1 MMVSLQQFHERH
13 ERLWW
18 ILLETLAVV
27 AVLVFA
33 TSLSG
38 LCVVG
43 FFRAATH
50 QHRAG
55 GLLQQRSADATDFPM
70 SASGMGVTPDDH
82 QLAIQ
87 FLRHVN
93 DQGDRIAFA
102 DVGTQSIVGDIT
114 GERTQFLLKGFQRG

>member
-38 LCVVG
+38 L
-43 FFRAATH
+43 
-50 QHRAG
+50 
-55 GLLQQRSADATDFPM
+55 
-70 SASGMGVTPDDH
+70 
-82 QLAIQ
+82 
-87 FLRHVN
+87 
-93 DQGDRIAFA
+93 
-102 DVGTQSIVGDIT
+102 
-114 GERTQFLLKGFQRG
+114 